1 MSDKSSP
8 AAYSSDD
15 SLNEQTAGVI
25 SVGFHLR
32 EGVQTAEDHKR
43 KREDSPER
51 PPTGFY
57 GRRADKYRTLSI
69 DPNAPVFL
77 VWCPKGF
84 REAVRFHGKRDP
96 KYLTLTIN
104 PEEPVDPDRTDR
116 QIEANNQAQIRRA
129 NRSFRDI
136 DMQDY
141 LLDHTEGLKQRC
153 GSTQA
158 VSAEEAYWRTMRDRV
173 QLCECT
179 EFAIGYEH
187 LEAGS
192 SRKICSCLAGRG
204 TDLRHT
210 FQAGVHNDLC
220 TSRKHA
226 TAMRTRWQR
235 NLLIFKC
242 NLDIGYVNSLALNE
256 RVLGRLVEITPRQ
269 RYKMLHEI

>member
-8 AAYSSDD
+8 AAYSSGD
-15 SLNEQTAGVI
+15 SLNEQAAGVI

-43 KREDSPER
+43 KRAESPCDAEED
-51 PPTGFY
+51 
-57 GRRADKYRTLSI
+57 DL
-69 DPNAPVFL
+69 VFL

-116 QIEANNQAQIRRA
+116 QIEADNQAQINRA

-136 DMQDY
+136 DMQNH
-141 LLDHTEGLKQRC
+141 LLGHTRGLEQQF
-153 GSTQA
+153 GLTQE
-158 VSAEEAYWRTMRDRV
+158 VLAEKAYWRTRFDRV
-173 QLCECT
+173 QLCECE
-179 EFAIGYEH
+179 EFAIGWEH
-187 LEAGS
+187 SEEGS
-192 SRKICSCLAGRG
+192 SRSVCSCLPGRG
-204 TDLRHT
+204 TDLRDT

-220 TSRKHA
+220 TSDKHA

-235 NLLIFKC
+235 RLLIFKC
-242 NLDIGYVNSLALNE
+242 NLDIGFVNSLAQDE
-256 RVLGRLVEITPRQ
+256 RALGRLVENTSRKE
-269 RYKMLHEI
+269 YTMLYP